1 MANLLETIQKNRQQV
16 LGQQAPVTDETQR
29 IRELLRAKSG
39 KAASSSASNIS
50 NIGEQAAV
58 DQTNQQLASLIPQAT
73 IQSQQENVAAAGQMQ
88 QQKQQKQEI
97 SQARNFN
104 NVQNNIRTQQLLS
117 SLERDKGELD
127 LDRDR
132 AKLEQTSFLLA
143 MQDKQYTDQLEAIGK
158 RRRLDN
164 AQVFASEMQD
174 LAFGQYLGL
183 LQDKL
188 NKNDILAA
196 SDREFAE
203 MMNNL
208 SIQDAIKIAE
218 IENKNAQNESDFNI
232 NQYQTQY
239 AAASKAASEQ
249 AKAQA
254 TGQLVTTG
262 VEAYGK
268 YSDSQAKSDYYN
280 TGAGKSD
287 TSYEASKYRK

>member
-1 MANLLETIQKNRQQV
+1 MANLLETIQKNRQQA
-16 LGQQAPVTDETQR
+16 LGQQAPITDETQR

-58 DQTNQQLASLIPQAT
+58 DQTNQQLASLIPQVA
-73 IQSQQENVAAAGQMQ
+73 IQSQQENITAAGQQ
-88 QQKQQKQEI
+88 QQLKQQKQEI
-97 SQARNFN
+97 SQARKFN

-117 SLERDKGELD
+117 GLERDKGELD
-127 LDRDR
+127 LDKDR

-158 RRRLDN
+158 RRRLDDGQ
-164 AQVFASEMQD
+164 AFQSEMQD

-188 NKNDILAA
+188 NKNDVLAA

-218 IENKNAQNESDFNI
+218 IENANAQNESDFNI
-232 NQYQTQY
+232 GQYQTQY

-254 TGQLVTTG
+254 TGELVTTG
-262 VEAYGK
+262 IEAFGE
-268 YSDSQAKSDYYN
+268 YSDNQAKSDYYT
-280 TGAGKSD
+280 TGAGKSN

>member
-104 NVQNNIRTQQLLS
+104 TVQNNIRTQQLLS